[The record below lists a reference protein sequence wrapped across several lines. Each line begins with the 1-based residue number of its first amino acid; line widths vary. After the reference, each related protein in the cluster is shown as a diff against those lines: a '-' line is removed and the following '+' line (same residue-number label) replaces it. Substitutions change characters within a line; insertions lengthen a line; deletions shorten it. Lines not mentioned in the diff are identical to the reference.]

1 MNRDW
6 RRLTKQAVQ
15 WTTVIV
21 TIVVLV
27 RIGRK
32 HGNDLQDLDLNF
44 NFFWL
49 VNAAIAVVVANLMLP
64 LGWRSLISSFGKT
77 VAAGRAVRL
86 WCLAQTARYL
96 PTGLVAV
103 VSRVHLAQKEGL
115 SRSLTIASVAI
126 ETAALLCW
134 SIVFCAIFVPSTT
147 FPDAMRWV
155 AGTASAAALLA
166 APWLLSQGSNQLSR
180 LVKLDIASPNP
191 NQLLKALT
199 VLGTSVAVRGAG
211 TVCLAAGFLRID
223 SSDVPLLIGATYA
236 SVVAGM
242 VGITPAG
249 LGVREGV
256 MTAILATRFGLADAA
271 AFALFVRAWEFAFEM
286 LFLAGASWWG
296 RSRRL
301 PRDSGGDLSDTKGKM

>member
-1 MNRDW
+1 VNRDW
-6 RRLTKQAVQ
+6 RRLTKQVIQ
-15 WTTVIV
+15 WATVIV

-27 RIGRK
+27 RIGK
-32 HGNDLQDLDLNF
+32 EHGNDLQNVDLNF

-49 VNAAIAVVVANLMLP
+49 ISAAIAVVAANLLLP
-64 LGWRSLISSFGKT
+64 LGWRSLISSFGKS

-115 SRSLTIASVAI
+115 SRSLTVASVAI

-134 SIVFCAIFVPSTT
+134 SVVFCAIFVPSTT
-147 FPDAMRWV
+147 FPDVMRWV
-155 AGTASAAALLA
+155 AGTVSAAALLA
-166 APWLLSQGSNQLSR
+166 GPWLLSRGGSQLSR

-191 NQLLKALT
+191 NQLLKAFTL
-199 VLGTSVAVRGAG
+199 LGTSVAVRGIG
-211 TVCLAAGFLRID
+211 TVFLAAGFLQMD
-223 SSDVPLLIGATYA
+223 SSDIPFLIGATYA

-242 VGITPAG
+242 VGVTPAG

-256 MTAILATRFGLADAA
+256 MAAMLAAQFGLADAA
-271 AFALFVRAWEFAFEM
+271 AFALFVRAWEFVFEI

-296 RSRRL
+296 RNSRL
-301 PRDSGGDLSDTKGKM
+301 AGDSGGDFSDTKGKM

>member
-1 MNRDW
+1 VNRDW

>member
-6 RRLTKQAVQ
+6 RRLTKQAIQ

-155 AGTASAAALLA
+155 AGTASATALLA
-166 APWLLSQGSNQLSR
+166 APWLLSQGRNQLSR

>member
-1 MNRDW
+1 M
-6 RRLTKQAVQ
+6 
-15 WTTVIV
+15 IV